1 MFTTTPS
8 CPIVHCPTWA
18 SLQVDEGWWI
28 GEAHGRFGL
37 FPANYVE
44 VPCPFPSTQTF
55 LSHTIY
61 IVHHDHYDRCGN
73 DVSEEDAEVE
83 VGVERRNEAEL
94 ANIKT
99 FCPVDLYLLCIISF
113 PKHIFRKVDYM
124 IDIMVYVSCFS
135 TDKKGSIVFSNSP
148 RRSCVLCI
156 ILVVVFWAMLRN
168 CPRHA
173 YRLYI

>member
-1 MFTTTPS
+1 MSKCVRF
-8 CPIVHCPTWA
+8 CPESRGHIHIGHYFIMGCTASQSEEIICLSAQNNSFLSNCPLSNLATWA

-44 VPCPFPSTQTF
+44 VPCPFPSTQTD

-61 IVHHDHYDRCGN
+61 TVHHDHFDRCGN
-73 DVSEEDAEVE
+73 DVNEEDAEVE

-99 FCPVDLYLLCIISF
+99 LCPVDLYLLCIISF
-113 PKHIFRKVDYM
+113 PKQ
-124 IDIMVYVSCFS
+124 
-135 TDKKGSIVFSNSP
+135 
-148 RRSCVLCI
+148 VLGKWTI
-156 ILVVVFWAMLRN
+156 
-168 CPRHA
+168 
-173 YRLYI
+173 

>member
-1 MFTTTPS
+1 MFKTTPS

-73 DVSEEDAEVE
+73 DVSEDDAEVE

-113 PKHIFRKVDYM
+113 PKHIFRKVDCM
-124 IDIMVYVSCFS
+124 VDIVWPMCLASLQTRKGQLSFPTLLAEAACFVSF
-135 TDKKGSIVFSNSP
+135 
-148 RRSCVLCI
+148 L
-156 ILVVVFWAMLRN
+156 
-168 CPRHA
+168 
-173 YRLYI
+173 

>member
-1 MFTTTPS
+1 MFKTTPS

-44 VPCPFPSTQTF
+44 VPCPFPSTQTH

-73 DVSEEDAEVE
+73 DVNGEDAEVE
-83 VGVERRNEAEL
+83 VEVERRNEAEL

-99 FCPVDLYLLCIISF
+99 FWPVDLYLLCIISF
-113 PKHIFRKVDYM
+113 PKHILGKWTIWTMCLASLQTRKGQLSFPTLLAET
-124 IDIMVYVSCFS
+124 SCFVS
-135 TDKKGSIVFSNSP
+135 F
-148 RRSCVLCI
+148 L
-156 ILVVVFWAMLRN
+156 
-168 CPRHA
+168 
-173 YRLYI
+173 